1 MSVFTP
7 GSRTHELR
15 LVCYSRGSSEP
26 GSARL
31 GCPKGGLRPAAC
43 LRQLPFK
50 ATNARFSHIT
60 AAATWLPQSGSRIAA
75 RRVFCQQVASG
86 RLFPRLRRIGS
97 KNFGGIR
104 REFTTT
110 ETNKGNQMREN
121 LSLLSY
127 WGLILTLIA
136 VTLFVVVYIYMSNT
150 GKGEERDM
158 VEYLRR
164 RSVAIYLAAASSIN
178 EDISS
183 KLRAAADEIERLRAQ
198 NYVLFWLI
206 IGMNAVVVSFLAIA
220 YKNF

>member
-1 MSVFTP
+1 MD
-7 GSRTHELR
+7 
-15 LVCYSRGSSEP
+15 RGSP
-26 GSARL
+26 
-31 GCPKGGLRPAAC
+31 CFC
-43 LRQLPFK
+43 RQAFQG
-50 ATNARFSHIT
+50 
-60 AAATWLPQSGSRIAA
+60 WL
-75 RRVFCQQVASG
+75 F
-86 RLFPRLRRIGS
+86 LRLRRIGS
-97 KNFGGIR
+97 KVFCGIR
-104 REFTTT
+104 LDREFTTT

-127 WGLILTLIA
+127 WGVIFTLIA

-150 GKGEERDM
+150 GKGEDRDM

-164 RSVAIYLAAASSIN
+164 RSVATYLAAASSTN

-206 IGMNAVVVSFLAIA
+206 IAMNAVVASLFAIA

>member
-1 MSVFTP
+1 
-7 GSRTHELR
+7 
-15 LVCYSRGSSEP
+15 
-26 GSARL
+26 
-31 GCPKGGLRPAAC
+31 
-43 LRQLPFK
+43 
-50 ATNARFSHIT
+50 
-60 AAATWLPQSGSRIAA
+60 
-75 RRVFCQQVASG
+75 
-86 RLFPRLRRIGS
+86 
-97 KNFGGIR
+97 
-104 REFTTT
+104 
-110 ETNKGNQMREN
+110 MREN

-164 RSVAIYLAAASSIN
+164 RSVAIYLAAASSTN

-206 IGMNAVVVSFLAIA
+206 IAMNAVVVSFLAIA

>member
-1 MSVFTP
+1 
-7 GSRTHELR
+7 
-15 LVCYSRGSSEP
+15 
-26 GSARL
+26 
-31 GCPKGGLRPAAC
+31 
-43 LRQLPFK
+43 
-50 ATNARFSHIT
+50 
-60 AAATWLPQSGSRIAA
+60 
-75 RRVFCQQVASG
+75 
-86 RLFPRLRRIGS
+86 
-97 KNFGGIR
+97 
-104 REFTTT
+104 
-110 ETNKGNQMREN
+110 MREN

-127 WGLILTLIA
+127 WGLIFTLIA

-164 RSVAIYLAAASSIN
+164 RSVAIYLAAASSTN

-206 IGMNAVVVSFLAIA
+206 IAMNAVVVSLLAIA